1 MNERSLLRLA
11 TAYADHI
18 GQTVSTVSTRIA
30 GSGDVFS
37 RLGTGSTITN
47 PTGEPDRQAILGC
60 VAGGPLVARRHR
72 TPATQLPQFSIL
84 VWLGGGNGV
93 DRSRWPLTGER
104 ELMCRFAK

>member
-37 RLGTGSTITN
+37 RLGTGSTIT
-47 PTGEPDRQAILGC
+47 I
-60 VAGGPLVARRHR
+60 RRANQIAKR
-72 TPATQLPQFSIL
+72 FSD
-84 VWLGGGNGV
+84 VWPEGLSWPEGIERPP
-93 DRSRWPLTGER
+93 RSCHNFPS
-104 ELMCRFAK
+104 